1 MSTPPN
7 FKPIV
12 RIGDKDLDGHKAVA
26 YALADIKG
34 IGVNTAFALCRVLG
48 IDPLMKLGFLSDTDI
63 KRLDEAVR
71 KLHEY
76 LPENVRRWFVNR
88 PRDPY
93 TGKDL
98 HLIGADLIVTV
109 RNDIEIMKKIRCWR
123 GIRHMLGL
131 KVRGQ
136 RTRTT
141 GRTGITIGVTKGK
154 K

>member
-1 MSTPPN
+1 MSTSE
-7 FKPIV
+7 FRPIV

-48 IDPLMKLGFLSDTDI
+48 IDPLMKLGFLSEAEI
-63 KRLDEAVR
+63 KKLDEAVR
-71 KLHEY
+71 KLHE
-76 LPENVRRWFVNR
+76 LVPGWFVNR
-88 PRDPY
+88 PRDPI
-93 TGKDL
+93 TGKNL
-98 HLIGADLIVTV
+98 HLIGADLIVAV
-109 RNDIEIMKKIRCWR
+109 RNDIELMKKIKCWR

-136 RTRTT
+136 RTKTT